1 MVQIQGELF
10 PFIYYRTYYIH
21 IFFGCRVL
29 IVIPGTVCIRMS
41 SQSSSTGVFSRSSPV
56 ILSSKF
62 FALKSFL
69 NRYDALVWV
78 NTLFGGDNKPLFHLA
93 YQSGRVTYSKTG
105 NFTDNQIF
113 LRTSPIYRCKYIVTI
128 YLGQNMHIKYLT
140 LCIAEF
146 CLMIFIKEYVLSIL
160 SSLSKTSCFFLCL
173 TLKSTL
179 TPSTTSTH
187 LQNRI
192 VK

>member
-1 MVQIQGELF
+1 
-10 PFIYYRTYYIH
+10 
-21 IFFGCRVL
+21 
-29 IVIPGTVCIRMS
+29 MS

-128 YLGQNMHIKYLT
+128 YLLEKHAYKILHLMYSRILLVDLHKGICFIHSIFFVKNLMFFPLLT
-140 LCIAEF
+140 NC
-146 CLMIFIKEYVLSIL
+146 
-160 SSLSKTSCFFLCL
+160 
-173 TLKSTL
+173 
-179 TPSTTSTH
+179 
-187 LQNRI
+187 
-192 VK
+192 